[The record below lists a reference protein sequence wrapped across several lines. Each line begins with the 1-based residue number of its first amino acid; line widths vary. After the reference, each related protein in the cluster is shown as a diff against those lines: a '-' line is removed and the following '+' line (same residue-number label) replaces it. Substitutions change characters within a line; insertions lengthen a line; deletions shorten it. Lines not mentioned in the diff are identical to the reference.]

1 MKLFLIFLLTSC
13 LVVENTHGL
22 PDLAGIIAGLS
33 GKTIELLKKVTVP
46 LLDTQIGFLRT
57 HIEHLVSFFKG
68 SEGDIPV
75 PETSF
80 VLHFVADRCH
90 IIGKRFLLPDLFK
103 CKAVVT
109 ENESKLTSTCTKGTQ
124 KEAISCA
131 MEEVMNLIRL
141 LSITLKNKEN

>member
-13 LVVENTHGL
+13 LVVEKTHGL

-46 LLDTQIGFLRT
+46 ILDTQIGFLRS

-90 IIGKRFLLPDLFK
+90 IIGKRFLLTDFKK
-103 CKAVVT
+103 CKATVKEAQT
-109 ENESKLTSTCTKGTQ
+109 GLSATCEKHYQ
-124 KEAISCA
+124 KEAIECA
-131 MEEVMNLIRL
+131 AKEVIDL
-141 LSITLKNKEN
+141 LQALVKKVQSSA

>member
-90 IIGKRFLLPDLFK
+90 IIGKRFLFRSFMK
-103 CKAVVT
+103 CKATVT
-109 ENESKLTSTCTKGTQ
+109 EKQTGLAGTCQKHYQ
-124 KEAISCA
+124 KEAIQCA
-131 MEEVMNLIRL
+131 MSKTVKLLRELIKK
-141 LSITLKNKEN
+141 IDAGT